1 MLKSEVILIQNKVSI
16 LTDVDQL
23 NKNICIISAFEQ
35 KRPLKKNG
43 QTLKKV
49 KLTIIS
55 DIFWYKPIQVIK
67 LKLSTDHR
75 LQFWILIV

>member
-75 LQFWILIV
+75 LQF